1 MTHDTGSFKKVAV
14 LTGLTMLVG
23 GAEISQANAAT
34 ASQDIG
40 FNFTNSGT
48 GSVTDLLSFSGFNT
62 ALGTLKGVSFGLIS
76 NITNTLGF
84 VSAAVD
90 VNSATELLLGSTSS
104 VGAFNFGPVSGLNSV
119 DGATTTFYSSAF
131 GVNLVLTNCTSCEF
145 SSSTWDPPSP
155 DGLTVTYTYT
165 PAISATPLPAALPLF
180 ATGLAGLGFTAWR
193 RRRKQKAIEQA

>member
-1 MTHDTGSFKKVAV
+1 
-14 LTGLTMLVG
+14 
-23 GAEISQANAAT
+23 
-34 ASQDIG
+34 
-40 FNFTNSGT
+40 
-48 GSVTDLLSFSGFNT
+48 VTDLLSFSGFNT
-62 ALGTLKGVSFGLIS
+62 ALGTLTGVSFGLIS